1 MFTTWTW
8 TVKLILPLFSNGT
21 LRNTD
26 NNDGSDESSGSSD
39 EEYNEMELL
48 SDSDLLW
55 SDSE

>member
-1 MFTTWTW
+1 ME
-8 TVKLILPLFSNGT
+8 L

-48 SDSDLLW
+48 SDSDLVW
-55 SDSE
+55 SETK

>member
-1 MFTTWTW
+1 ME
-8 TVKLILPLFSNGT
+8 L

-26 NNDGSDESSGSSD
+26 NNDGSDESSESTD